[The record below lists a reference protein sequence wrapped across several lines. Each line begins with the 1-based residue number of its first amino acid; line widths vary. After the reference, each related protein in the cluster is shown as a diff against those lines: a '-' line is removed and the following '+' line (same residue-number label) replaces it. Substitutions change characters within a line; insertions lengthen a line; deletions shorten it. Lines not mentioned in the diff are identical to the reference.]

1 MYAPLIYKGRSFYG
15 VEFVMSNKE
24 DNDLLG
30 DQLDQEYSG
39 EQSTNSDKADALEGE
54 LVIDGLTVEEERE
67 FRVINRSFSLAEY
80 SNSFTKIQWLLFIEI
95 YETVKQFYLDRD
107 DQYVESFSMESIII
121 RVPVN
126 KIDSKLFD
134 PSNRSKQLR
143 DAAEGLMDMRVRNY
157 IGPNKQGQM
166 GFDFISMFPRI
177 TYNPTDD
184 KDHIIV
190 KVQSEIYEE
199 MVPIQSYAQLDLKLL
214 EALTTGNAQRLYAIF
229 KSYAFKPKF
238 TISFESL
245 RRQMGFF
252 ESNTYPQWKYFNSQV
267 LKPAVEQI
275 NKHKKYDIAVTYEK
289 PRGKDEVVFKIT
301 NFSKQRN
308 RYAEVLSLN
317 EVIDAK
323 TRIPNRLQR
332 RYLQTT
338 LKNCSKSVTITDLE
352 ELMSWII
359 SDIIS
364 MQRKVGL
371 KFDFKHAVNSISK
384 QIINRI
390 YTEPFSHQHL
400 LEASGNA
407 NSIKVALADEFIQ
420 REISRLEKK
429 GLYDEIRLRFT
440 DQELIANRYQ
450 YLVDQFNEDDS

>member
-1 MYAPLIYKGRSFYG
+1 
-15 VEFVMSNKE
+15 
-24 DNDLLG
+24 
-30 DQLDQEYSG
+30 
-39 EQSTNSDKADALEGE
+39 
-54 LVIDGLTVEEERE
+54 
-67 FRVINRSFSLAEY
+67 
-80 SNSFTKIQWLLFIEI
+80 
-95 YETVKQFYLDRD
+95 
-107 DQYVESFSMESIII
+107 
-121 RVPVN
+121 
-126 KIDSKLFD
+126 
-134 PSNRSKQLR
+134 
-143 DAAEGLMDMRVRNY
+143 
-157 IGPNKQGQM
+157 M

-338 LKNCSKSVTITDLE
+338 LKNCSKNVTITNLE

-384 QIINRI
+384 QILNRI

-400 LEASGNA
+400 LETSGNA